1 MSSQNQL
8 NDASLQAPA
17 AALHSDT
24 AVSAEE
30 ICAALGD
37 NAPLPLQGL
46 LASARRSTYVPQSV
60 IYHQGSRSDTIHF
73 VTHGLLKLIT
83 HLPNGRARIIRL
95 HRPGS
100 VIGLSGL
107 LGQRNDHMAVAVS
120 QVSTLR
126 LPLGALQRMR
136 SEDPASYV
144 WLVECWHEY
153 LQEADTWITHFST
166 GPIRGRVARLL
177 TFLSD
182 FEPES
187 EKDQVQLLTCE
198 EMSSILG
205 VTSESV
211 SRILAEFKR
220 KHILDHKDG
229 AQSEIYNTDTDRL
242 HHIAEE

>member
-8 NDASLQAPA
+8 NDSSVSAPLAAS
-17 AALHSDT
+17 HTDM

-30 ICAALGD
+30 IHAALGD
-37 NAPLPLQGL
+37 DAPQPLQDL
-46 LASARRSTYVPQSV
+46 LTSARRSTHSPQSV
-60 IYHQGSRSDTIHF
+60 IYHQGSRSDTVHF
-73 VTHGLLKLIT
+73 ITHGLLKLIT
-83 HLPNGRARIIRL
+83 HLPNGRARIVRL

-107 LGQRNDHMAVAVS
+107 LGQRNDHTAVAVS
-120 QVSTLR
+120 SVSTLR
-126 LPLGALQRMR
+126 LPLSALQRMR
-136 SEDPASYV
+136 SEDPTSYV

-153 LQEADTWITHFST
+153 LQEADTWITEFST

-177 TFLSD
+177 AFLAD
-182 FEPES
+182 FEPEP
-187 EKDQVQLLTCE
+187 DNHQVQLLTCE

-220 KHILDHKDG
+220 KHILDHHDG
-229 AQSEIYNTDTDRL
+229 DQHEMYHTDTDRL
-242 HHIAEE
+242 RDIAEE